1 MSENEDIEGAEEREE
16 AEVGTTTGGGEAE
29 EGSLEERKIY
39 MCLSCG
45 RTFGKSEL
53 EIYGRPSSTIR
64 CPYCGYNIIIK
75 VRVFK
80 GSSITAI

>member
-1 MSENEDIEGAEEREE
+1 
-16 AEVGTTTGGGEAE
+16 
-29 EGSLEERKIY
+29 

-53 EIYGRPSSTIR
+53 EILGRSTGTIR
-64 CPYCGYNIIIK
+64 CPYCGYNIIVK

-80 GSSITAI
+80 GSSITAV

>member
-1 MSENEDIEGAEEREE
+1 MSEELGNTAGAEGQ
-16 AEVGTTTGGGEAE
+16 EVEEAE
-29 EGSLEERKIY
+29 EGGLEERKIY

-53 EIYGRPSSTIR
+53 EILGRSTGTIR
-64 CPYCGYNIIIK
+64 CPYCGYNIIVK

-80 GSSITAI
+80 GSSITAV